1 MLNLQDVRPVRLID
15 VQRLQFPF
23 TLHPSTIES
32 DSSICGRLQDHG
44 LRLGWNVVSGTLS
57 I

>member
-1 MLNLQDVRPVRLID
+1 MSGLID

-23 TLHPSTIES
+23 TLRPSEFDT
-32 DSSICGRLQDHG
+32 SICGRLQDRG
-44 LRLGWNVVSGTLS
+44 LRLGWNVVSGTPS